1 MTTPAGV
8 VIAGGGLAAQRATET
23 LRRLGYEGPIRMI
36 SAEPVPPYDRP
47 PLSKEFLAGQIDEG
61 ELALRP
67 GGWHIDNG
75 IELLLGESAAGLD
88 PAARKVLLGSGRS
101 LTYEQ
106 LLIATGSAPRQFAG
120 AERFDNV
127 YALRTVADARALRGA
142 LAGSPRVVVVGAGFI
157 GQEVAATA
165 NARGASVTIVEA
177 ASAPLAATLGER
189 LGRWFA
195 HFHREHGIEVLLS
208 TRIVELHGTDAI
220 HAVELQDG
228 RQIDCDLLV
237 VGIGTEPQTAWL
249 RDIGLDHRGV
259 RTDPAGRT
267 VIPGVF
273 AAGDASLAFDPR
285 VRAYARTEHWEAAA
299 RQGVSAAR
307 AMLGLPA
314 HALPLSSFWSDQHGI
329 RIQFLGRADAAD
341 RIELDGDPA
350 AYDFTATFTH
360 DGRPVA
366 ALLVGRP
373 HALPE
378 LRRRL
383 QQPATDPHHE
393 RKAA

>member
-1 MTTPAGV
+1 MLTMLTAPTCSPLRPGCFRHRTPGGRKLSGPRSPPPIPPATRLGERGHDHPRWSRHRRRRVRGQRQPKPCVASARGSGPDRLRRPVPHTTPATIEGV
-8 VIAGGGLAAQRATET
+8 PGRSNRRGG
-23 LRRLGYEGPIRMI
+23 
-36 SAEPVPPYDRP
+36 
-47 PLSKEFLAGQIDEG
+47 
-61 ELALRP
+61 LALRP
-67 GGWHIDNG
+67 EGWHIDNG
-75 IELLLGESAAGLD
+75 IELLLGGSAAGLD
-88 PAARKVLLGSGRS
+88 TAARKVLLGSGRS

-120 AERFDNV
+120 AEQFDNV

-165 NARGASVTIVEA
+165 DARGASVTIVEA

-208 TRIVELHGTDAI
+208 TRIVELHGSDAI

-259 RTDPAGRT
+259 RTTPPAGR
-267 VIPGVF
+267 
-273 AAGDASLAFDPR
+273 
-285 VRAYARTEHWEAAA
+285 
-299 RQGVSAAR
+299 
-307 AMLGLPA
+307 
-314 HALPLSSFWSDQHGI
+314 
-329 RIQFLGRADAAD
+329 
-341 RIELDGDPA
+341 
-350 AYDFTATFTH
+350 
-360 DGRPVA
+360 
-366 ALLVGRP
+366 
-373 HALPE
+373 
-378 LRRRL
+378 
-383 QQPATDPHHE
+383 
-393 RKAA
+393 